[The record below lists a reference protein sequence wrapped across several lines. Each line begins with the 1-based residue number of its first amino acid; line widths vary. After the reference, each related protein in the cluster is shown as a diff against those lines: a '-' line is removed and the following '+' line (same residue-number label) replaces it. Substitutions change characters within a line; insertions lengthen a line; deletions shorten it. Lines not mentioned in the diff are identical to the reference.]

1 MLSLNNLNIIQ
12 WEGDKNTA
20 NWPSRI
26 SDYKEGYEELTTWLF
41 AVKEASTIQLY
52 NNLPQAIMTI
62 NISDMLA
69 AEWEMWDCQNCNY
82 SLYHSVE
89 SWRAR

>member
-1 MLSLNNLNIIQ
+1 MLDSNNLNIIQ
-12 WEGDKNTA
+12 WEGAKNAA

-52 NNLPQAIMTI
+52 NNLLQAIVTI
-62 NISDMLA
+62 IVSDVPA
-69 AEWEMWDCQNCNY
+69 AEWEMWDCHYGKY
-82 SLYHSVE
+82 SSYHSVE
-89 SWRAR
+89 SWWAR